1 LKKHSWRSYMLTLLA
16 AIVLSACNYRMPADV
31 PSVQPSLQSV
41 STQSAPQATPGHMIF
56 IPAIQAQSGTPAGP
70 GQEAS
75 PQMFDPHVEIEVNNA
90 NLKVGDTLVL
100 VARPVDISAPIYS
113 LLIRDEGVQ
122 DAPPAANVTFENK
135 VTALENSSKVLE
147 FISAEGQADQ
157 ATFILRATAAGVT
170 TVSVEASGEVHNPD
184 TGQAT
189 MNGGGMGSV
198 LITVVN

>member
-1 LKKHSWRSYMLTLLA
+1 MKKHSWRSYMLTLLA
-16 AIVLSACNYRMPADV
+16 AVVLSACNYGMPADV

-41 STQSAPQATPGHMIF
+41 STQSAPQATPGHRIF

-75 PQMFDPHVEIEVNNA
+75 PQTFDPHVEIEVNNA

-100 VARPVDISAPIYS
+100 VARPVDIGAPIYS

-135 VTALENSSKVLE
+135 VTVLENSSKVLE

-184 TGQAT
+184 AGQAT

-198 LITVVN
+198 LITVTN